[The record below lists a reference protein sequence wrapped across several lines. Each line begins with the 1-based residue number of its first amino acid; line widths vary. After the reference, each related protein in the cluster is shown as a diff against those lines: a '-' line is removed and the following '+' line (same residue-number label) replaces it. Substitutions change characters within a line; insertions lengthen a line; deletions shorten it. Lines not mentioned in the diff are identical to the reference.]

1 MTNPKYL
8 RTLVILEWLFIIAG
22 IILSTMLEKQLPVEL
37 RQWIEMESEFSTNDT
52 VVLIGVLP
60 ILAASIL
67 GSIGLYR
74 LRKWGAWTY
83 LMSMILG
90 YALYPFAGPTVE
102 HAFSGMVYE
111 VSVIISGMIVA
122 IAFFTD
128 TLKSNHSE

>member
-74 LRKWGAWTY
+74 LRKWGASTY
-83 LMSMILG
+83 LMSMIIG

-102 HAFSGMVYE
+102 HAFACMVYE